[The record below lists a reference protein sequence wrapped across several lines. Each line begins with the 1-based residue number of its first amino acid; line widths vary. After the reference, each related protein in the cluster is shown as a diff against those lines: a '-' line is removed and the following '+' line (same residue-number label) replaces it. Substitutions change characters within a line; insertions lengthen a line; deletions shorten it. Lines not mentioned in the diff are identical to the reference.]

1 MILVRKELESTYIVE
16 LKDSRKEKSTI
27 VLKDD
32 IEIVFKQL
40 TEKGTPIY
48 KQMYIDK
55 RTNTIYDAI
64 VEDNPSKEYMFLINT
79 EVTYEHN
86 EY

>member
-1 MILVRKELESTYIVE
+1 MILKRYELESEYIVE
-16 LKDSRKEKSTI
+16 LSDNRKEKAYI

-40 TEKGTPIY
+40 NEKGTPIY
-48 KQMYIDK
+48 KQMYVDK

-64 VEDNPSKEYMFLINT
+64 VEDNPQKEYMFLINT
-79 EVTYEHN
+79 ECTE
-86 EY
+86 

>member
-1 MILVRKELESTYIVE
+1 MILKRYELESEYIVE
-16 LKDSRKEKSTI
+16 LNDNRKEKAYI

-40 TEKGTPIY
+40 NEKGTPIY
-48 KQMYIDK
+48 KQMYVDK

-64 VEDNPSKEYMFLINT
+64 VEDDPQKEYMFLINT
-79 EVTYEHN
+79 ECL
-86 EY
+86 

>member
-1 MILVRKELESTYIVE
+1 MILKRYELESEYIVE
-16 LKDSRKEKSTI
+16 LSDNRKEKAYI

-40 TEKGTPIY
+40 NEKGTPIY
-48 KQMYIDK
+48 KQMYVDK

-64 VEDNPSKEYMFLINT
+64 VEDNPQKEYMFLINT
-79 EVTYEHN
+79 ECL
-86 EY
+86 

>member
-1 MILVRKELESTYIVE
+1 MLLKRNELESTYIVE
-16 LKDSRKEKSTI
+16 LTDSHKEKSYI

-40 TEKGTPIY
+40 NEKGTPIY
-48 KQMYIDK
+48 KQMYVDR
-55 RTNTIYDAI
+55 RTNIIYDAI
-64 VEDNPSKEYMFLINT
+64 VEDNPQKEYMFLINT

-86 EY
+86 